1 MFQTGFR
8 PAPLRSLASL
18 WHNGRVMDGITGAA
32 GGAMDIAAN
41 GVSQIAMSVLT
52 STEHLVADE
61 VSRLMASIGIG
72 ANFHAS
78 A

>member
-1 MFQTGFR
+1 
-8 PAPLRSLASL
+8 
-18 WHNGRVMDGITGAA
+18 
-32 GGAMDIAAN
+32 MDIAAN
-41 GVSQIAMSVLT
+41 GVSQIAVSVLT

-61 VSRLMASIGIG
+61 VSRLMASIGVG

>member
-1 MFQTGFR
+1 
-8 PAPLRSLASL
+8 
-18 WHNGRVMDGITGAA
+18 MDGITGAA

-52 STEHLVADE
+52 STERLVADE
-61 VSRLMASIGIG
+61 MSRLMASIGIG
-72 ANFHAS
+72 ANFSAS

>member
-1 MFQTGFR
+1 
-8 PAPLRSLASL
+8 
-18 WHNGRVMDGITGAA
+18 MDGITGAA
-32 GGAMDIAAN
+32 GGAMDIAVN

-61 VSRLMASIGIG
+61 MSRLMASIGVG
-72 ANFHAS
+72 ASFNGS